1 MDMKLSKFL
10 YSKLTE
16 GDGDPVFSVDTL
28 DEWIAEWYHEIYDR
42 APPVWLS
49 GPRWY
54 DRRKRKIQEAK
65 ELEEQKG

>member
-1 MDMKLSKFL
+1 MKLSKFL

-16 GDGDPVFSVDTL
+16 GDGEPVFSVDTL

-65 ELEEQKG
+65 EMEEQKEG

>member
-1 MDMKLSKFL
+1 MKISKFL

-16 GDGDPVFSVDTL
+16 GDGEPVFSVDTL
-28 DEWIAEWYHEIYDR
+28 DEWIAEWYHEISDR

-54 DRRKRKIQEAK
+54 DRRKRKIAEAK
-65 ELEEQKG
+65 EMEEQQEG

>member
-1 MDMKLSKFL
+1 MDIKLSKFL

-16 GDGDPVFSVDTL
+16 GDGEPVFSVDTL
-28 DEWIAEWYHEIYDR
+28 DEWIAEWYHEVYDR

>member
-1 MDMKLSKFL
+1 MKLSKFL

-16 GDGDPVFSVDTL
+16 GDGEPVFSIDTL
-28 DEWIAEWYHEIYDR
+28 DEWIAEWYLEVYDR

-54 DRRKRKIQEAK
+54 DRRKRKIAEAK
-65 ELEEQKG
+65 EMEEQQEG

>member
-1 MDMKLSKFL
+1 MKLSKFL

-16 GDGDPVFSVDTL
+16 GDGEPVFSVDTL
-28 DEWIAEWYHEIYDR
+28 DEWIAEWYHEVYER

>member
-16 GDGDPVFSVDTL
+16 GDGEPVFSVDTL
-28 DEWIAEWYHEIYDR
+28 DEWIAEWQHEIYDR

-49 GPRWY
+49 GPRCCLLY
-54 DRRKRKIQEAK
+54 TSHAGDEMH
-65 ELEEQKG
+65 

>member
-16 GDGDPVFSVDTL
+16 GDGEPVFSVDTL
-28 DEWIAEWYHEIYDR
+28 DEWIAEWYQEIYDR

>member
-1 MDMKLSKFL
+1 MKLSKFL

-16 GDGDPVFSVDTL
+16 GDGEPVFSVDPL

>member
-1 MDMKLSKFL
+1 MKLSKFL

-16 GDGDPVFSVDTL
+16 GDGEPVFSVDTL
-28 DEWIAEWYHEIYDR
+28 DEWIAEWYQEIYDR
-42 APPVWLS
+42 APPIWLS

>member
-1 MDMKLSKFL
+1 MKLSKFL

-16 GDGDPVFSVDTL
+16 GDGEPVFSVDTL
-28 DEWIAEWYHEIYDR
+28 DEWIAEWYQEIYDR